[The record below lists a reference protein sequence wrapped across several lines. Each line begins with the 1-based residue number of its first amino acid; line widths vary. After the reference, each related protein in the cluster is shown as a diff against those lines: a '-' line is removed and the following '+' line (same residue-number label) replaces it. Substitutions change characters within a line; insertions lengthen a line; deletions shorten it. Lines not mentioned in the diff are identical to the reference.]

1 LIGGNIHSQT
11 KTRDSLTV
19 PGRKEPIPWGCFYGF
34 RELKA
39 ARCITGNGKACTGPA
54 VGSKEVKGYIDSCE
68 PSAITESVK
77 TQTITGR
84 REALS

>member
-1 LIGGNIHSQT
+1 MS
-11 KTRDSLTV
+11 SSPV
-19 PGRKEPIPWGCFYGF
+19 PGRKEPIPWRCFYGL

-39 ARCITGNGKACTGPA
+39 ARCIADNGKAGTESA

-68 PSAITESVK
+68 SGTITESVK

-84 REALS
+84 REALSGDASLMKGQDE